1 MKDITGLAIS
11 AFLGSGIGGV
21 CRLLISLYIERR
33 IASCASAAGQ
43 ALFPWPTLFVNIAG
57 CFLLGAFWGFFARFA
72 PSASVKALFTVG
84 FCGGLT
90 TFSTFAL
97 ENLSLLESG
106 RWVVAA
112 TYIASSLIFGLI
124 AAYVGRALIQC
135 LYP

>member
-11 AFLGSGIGGV
+11 AFLGSGLGGV
-21 CRLLISLYIERR
+21 CRLFISLYIERR

-43 ALFPWPTLFVNIAG
+43 VLFPWPTLCANIAG
-57 CFLLGAFWGFFARFA
+57 CFLLGVFFGLFARLA
-72 PSASVKALFTVG
+72 PSASVKAFFTVG

-106 RWVVAA
+106 RWAVAA
-112 TYIASSLIFGLI
+112 TYIASSLILGLI
-124 AAYVGRALIQC
+124 AAYAGRALIQC
-135 LYP
+135 LYQ